1 MCQESRKGVGLSGCR
16 GFPSEVTDPPQTH
29 TSPHVLFSAP
39 FPTPWFHGLRK
50 PEPSQPSV
58 LPTSSIQETQTRPL
72 PPASLTI
79 TSQPHPP
86 CQIVSCRLRRD
97 GGLRMLECEGA
108 RGAWSLPQ
116 DACALLCCRDLRDKE
131 PLDHAPAFF
140 PGSAR
145 LATQ

>member
-1 MCQESRKGVGLSGCR
+1 MSRVEEGGGPVGVR
-16 GFPSEVTDPPQTH
+16 GFSLRSDCPPQH
-29 TSPHVLFSAP
+29 TLSLVYYSLPHFLR
-39 FPTPWFHGLRK
+39 WFRGLRK

-79 TSQPHPP
+79 LSQPHPP

-97 GGLRMLECEGA
+97 GELRMLECEGA
-108 RGAWSLPQ
+108 RGARSLPQ